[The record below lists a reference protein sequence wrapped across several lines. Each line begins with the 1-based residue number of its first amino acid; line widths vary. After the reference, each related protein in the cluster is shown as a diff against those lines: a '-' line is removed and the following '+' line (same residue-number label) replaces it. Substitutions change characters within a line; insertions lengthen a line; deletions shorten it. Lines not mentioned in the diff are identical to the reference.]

1 MIKNELITLSIILI
15 FIFLLILTLVFINL
29 NYRVKKLE
37 PFKVLNQEYFP
48 NNHIIQSGLSTK
60 EIDKVYIFLSS
71 NCSKCRELTP
81 ELDKI
86 ISRNDNETLDIKFIV
101 LDNKDNYDYFNKLN
115 NFDSV
120 IFFKKNVYNELNP
133 NRVFPAYVFL
143 DKSFY
148 IDSQGVVGDQ
158 GWNYF
163 LENIG

>member
-1 MIKNELITLSIILI
+1 MIKNELITLSIISI

-120 IFFKKNVYNELNP
+120 IFFKKNVYNGLCCLN
-133 NRVFPAYVFL
+133 
-143 DKSFY
+143 
-148 IDSQGVVGDQ
+148 Q
-158 GWNYF
+158 WN
-163 LENIG
+163 